1 MRKFKKFIKKRKK
14 KFFSFAKRSS
24 QKNVVSRKLY
34 RLAYDL
40 YHRIKFNW
48 RGIGIETDEKT
59 FVFSTFQGKS
69 FADNPKAL
77 YLYLLSNPE
86 FKDCKFIWAFKK
98 PKKYAFL
105 KEYPNTT
112 VVKICSKKYEKAL
125 HSAKYWITNHRLKEY
140 IYPNDKHFY
149 LQCWHGTP
157 LKRLGFDLD
166 KLNNAINSVNDMKN
180 KYRIEAKKLS
190 AMVSPSAFSTE
201 KFVSSFNLK
210 AFGKENAVFECG
222 YPRNDFMYNYTEE
235 DVQRIK
241 VKLGIENVN
250 KKIIL
255 YAPTWRD
262 NQHVAGKGYTY
273 KSEVDFDKLQKEL
286 QDDYIILFRAHYFVS
301 NSFNFEKYEG
311 FIYNV
316 SKYDDINELYVIS
329 DMLITDYSSVF
340 FDYSNLKRPIL
351 FYMYDLEAY
360 RDDIRGFYIDLEELP
375 GNILKTEEEVV
386 EEIKRI
392 SREWVYDEKYKK
404 FNDTYT
410 YLDDGKASERVI
422 KLMFSK

>member
-1 MRKFKKFIKKRKK
+1 MRKIKKFIKRRKK
-14 KFFSFAKRSS
+14 KLFSFAKRMS
-24 QKNVVSRKLY
+24 QKNILFRKIY
-34 RLAYDL
+34 RFSYDL

-48 RGIGIETDEKT
+48 RGRGIKTDEKA

-69 FADNPKAL
+69 FADNPKAI

-86 FKDCKFIWAFKK
+86 FKDYSFVWAFKK

-125 HSAKYWITNHRLKEY
+125 HGAKYWVTNHRLKEY
-140 IYPNDKHFY
+140 IYPNSKHFY

-166 KLNNAINSVNDMKN
+166 KLNNAINTVNDMKN

-210 AFGKENAVFECG
+210 AFGKENDVFECG

-235 DVQRIK
+235 DLQRIK
-241 VKLGIENVN
+241 ESLGIANTN

-262 NQHVAGKGYTY
+262 NQHVVGKGYTY

-286 QDDYIILFRAHYFVS
+286 QDEYIILFRAHYFVS
-301 NSFNFEKYEG
+301 NSFDFAKYEG

-316 SKYDDINELYVIS
+316 SKYDDINELYVVS

-360 RDDIRGFYIDLEELP
+360 RDDIRGFYIDLNELP
-375 GNILKTEEEVV
+375 GNILKTEEDVIA
-386 EEIKRI
+386 EIKRI
-392 SREWVYDEKYKK
+392 SNEWVYDEKYKK

-410 YLDDGKASERVI
+410 YLDDGKASERVV
-422 KLMFSK
+422 KAMFSK